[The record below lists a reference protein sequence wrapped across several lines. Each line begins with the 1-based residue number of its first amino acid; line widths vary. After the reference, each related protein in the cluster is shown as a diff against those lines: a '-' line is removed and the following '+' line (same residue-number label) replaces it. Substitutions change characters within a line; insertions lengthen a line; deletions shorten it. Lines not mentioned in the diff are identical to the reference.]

1 MQETVVDPEVVVM
14 KRSRVGEGAIWDVN
28 KSLLYW
34 VDILSGEVCI
44 YNPITG
50 ENRIIQTCQAVG
62 TVVPRASGGLLVA
75 LHNGIASLDLE
86 TEKLTLLADPEW
98 DIPSN
103 RFNDGKCDPAGRFW
117 AGTMEFSGEIGKGA
131 LYCFDTDGV
140 VTKKVSPVSIS
151 NGIIWSCDHS
161 TMYYID
167 TLLDNVRAWDFDVET
182 GEISNERVVI
192 ENQGSGHFDGMSI
205 DEEDM
210 LWIAMAGGWAVRRFD
225 PGSGRQLES
234 LKLPVSIV
242 TSCAFG
248 GENLDELYITSIGD
262 GFSDQQWKEEPLA
275 GSLLRIKA
283 PVRGVPSFS
292 YEG

>member
-1 MQETVVDPEVVVM
+1 
-14 KRSRVGEGAIWDVN
+14 
-28 KSLLYW
+28 
-34 VDILSGEVCI
+34 
-44 YNPITG
+44 
-50 ENRIIQTCQAVG
+50 
-62 TVVPRASGGLLVA
+62 
-75 LHNGIASLDLE
+75 
-86 TEKLTLLADPEW
+86 
-98 DIPSN
+98 
-103 RFNDGKCDPAGRFW
+103 
-117 AGTMEFSGEIGKGA
+117 
-131 LYCFDTDGV
+131 
-140 VTKKVSPVSIS
+140 
-151 NGIIWSCDHS
+151 
-161 TMYYID
+161 MYYID
-167 TLLDNVRAWDFDVET
+167 TLLDNVRGWDFDVET

-262 GFSDQQWKEEPLA
+262 GFSDEQWKEDPLA
-275 GSLLRIKA
+275 GSLLRIKV